1 MVEEIQKQEFK
12 CERCNRI
19 YQTRQDALDCENRDL
34 EEKELDNITEF
45 EIIEEHFK
53 LLKEMYVDWN
63 DCEFG
68 APAINPK
75 RPYGNSSGVDDVAE
89 ILGIKKTKDNVEN
102 YDKEEASEYANK
114 KEYIEYLEWN
124 QETYNYLMRIH
135 KEMRIVLQIVLKTQ
149 SFKLGKYR
157 REDYYGI
164 DWRFIS

>member
-19 YQTRQDALDCENRDL
+19 YQTKQDAIDCEKRDSQ
-34 EEKELDNITEF
+34 EKQLDNITEF
-45 EIIEEHFK
+45 EIKQEHLK
-53 LLKEMYVDWN
+53 LLKEMYVDWD

-89 ILGIKKTKDNVEN
+89 ILGIKKTKDNVED
-102 YDKEEASEYANK
+102 YDKEEASEYSD
-114 KEYIEYLEWN
+114 KEEYLEDLEWN
-124 QETYNYLMRIH
+124 TETYEYLMRIH

-157 REDYYGI
+157 RKDSYGI
-164 DWRFIS
+164 EWISI